1 MFEPEIENKSLT
13 APNTPLKKKRGRP
26 FKKQAIAQD
35 AELGSLLTT
44 PEILMESSKP
54 KRGRPFKK
62 KEAVKTPTL
71 TRDEY
76 WKFTALGLEH
86 AIALEKQKLINLALK
101 NLEKDAEILQVK
113 MQSLKGDALS
123 KARIEIEQAGS
134 AFQQFKEL
142 LESKLGVSLNGA
154 AIDEETLTVK
164 SLT

>member
-1 MFEPEIENKSLT
+1 MENMEYENKTLT
-13 APNTPLKKKRGRP
+13 PTKKKRGRP
-26 FKKQAIAQD
+26 FKVKPTQD

-71 TRDEY
+71 TQAEY
-76 WKFTALGLEH
+76 WKFTTLGLEH
-86 AIALEKQKLINLALK
+86 TLSIEKQKLIQMALK

-113 MQSLKGDALS
+113 MQSLKGETLG
-123 KARIEIEQAGS
+123 KARTAIDEAGS
-134 AFQQFKEL
+134 AFQMYKDE

-154 AIDEETLTVK
+154 SIDEKTLEVK
-164 SLT
+164 TST